1 MKAGAV
7 TSGADVDV
15 VVIGAGFGGL
25 TMLYRLREAGFSMQG
40 VEAGDGV
47 GGTWF
52 WNRYPG
58 ARVDV
63 QSVEYSL
70 SISREVQD
78 EWTWTELMAP
88 QEELERY
95 VNFVADRLDLRRH
108 IKFETRVTAMTWD
121 AASATWLVETDQGDQ
136 WRARFVVTAV
146 GCLSAPLE
154 PAIEGLHS
162 FKGVSL
168 YTNRFPKGGYD
179 FTGQRVGLI
188 GTGSSGVQATPVIAR
203 QAEHLTVFQR
213 SAAYT
218 MPAGNRPWAPGEFEA
233 LRENYDQIRAVQF
246 ASPLGAARFG
256 AVAVGDLMRTV
267 PPKILETPM
276 EERLARLDRDGWLA
290 ATPFAW
296 ADVALDIEANRAA
309 QELYAELIRRQ
320 VKDPETAAAL
330 VPHYPMGC
338 KRPIID
344 IGYFE
349 TFNRANVSLVD
360 LRKNPIERITPQGV
374 ETEQGAFPLDVIVYA
389 TGFDAMTGALNRID
403 IRGEDGRLMREAWLA
418 EGPRAYL
425 GLMVAGF
432 PNLFTITGPGSPSVL
447 TNMISSIEQHSG
459 WIADCLGHLR
469 ERGLRTIEAEPDA
482 QEDWVVHV
490 GQLAQGGVRVHE
502 SCTSWYLGA
511 NVPGKVR
518 VYMPYAGGLN
528 VYRDRCD
535 EVAGAGYTGFALA

>member
-1 MKAGAV
+1 MKDRAM
-7 TSGADVDV
+7 TSAATDFDVL
-15 VVIGAGFGGL
+15 VIGAGFGGL
-25 TMLYRLREAGFSMQG
+25 AMLHRLREAGFSMQG
-40 VEAGDGV
+40 VEMGESV
-47 GGTWF
+47 GGTWY

-70 SISREVQD
+70 SISKDVQD

-88 QEELERY
+88 QAELERY

-108 IKFETRVTAMTWD
+108 IKFNTRVTAMTWD
-121 AASATWLVETDQGDQ
+121 EASATWLVETDHGDA
-136 WRARFVVTAV
+136 WRVRFVVTAV
-146 GCLSAPLE
+146 GCLSAPIE

-162 FKGVSL
+162 FAGDTL
-168 YTNRFPKGGYD
+168 YTNRFPKDGYD
-179 FTGQRVGLI
+179 FSGKRAAIV
-188 GTGSSGVQATPVIAR
+188 GTGSSGVQATPVVAR

-233 LRENYDQIRAVQF
+233 LRKDYGTIRAAQL
-246 ASPLGAARFG
+246 ASALGAARFG
-256 AVAVGDLMRTV
+256 AVAIDPTAA
-267 PPKILETPM
+267 PPPNILDMTK
-276 EERLARLDRDGWLA
+276 EERLERLDREGWIA

-296 ADVALDIEANRAA
+296 ADVALSMEANRAA
-309 QELYAELIRRQ
+309 QELYAEMIRRT
-320 VKDPETAAAL
+320 VKDPETAASL

-344 IGYFE
+344 IGYFD
-349 TFNRANVSLVD
+349 TFNRPNVRLVD
-360 LRKNPIERITPQGV
+360 LRKGAIQRVTPEGI
-374 ETEQGAFPLDVIVYA
+374 ETEQGFFPLDVIVYA

-403 IRGEDGRLMREAWLA
+403 IQGRGGRLMRDAWIA
-418 EGPRAYL
+418 EGPRSYL

-447 TNMISSIEQHSG
+447 TNMIASIEQHSA
-459 WIADCLGHLR
+459 WIADCLVHMR
-469 ERGLRTIEAEPDA
+469 EQGQQTIDAAPQA
-482 QEDWVVHV
+482 QEDWVTHV
-490 GQLAQGGVRVHE
+490 AGLAQGGVRVHE
-502 SCTSWYLGA
+502 TCTSWYLGA

-528 VYRDRCD
+528 VYRDRCN
-535 EVAGAGYTGFALA
+535 EITRRGYEGFVLA

>member
-1 MKAGAV
+1 MAAG
-7 TSGADVDV
+7 GADVDV
-15 VVIGAGFGGL
+15 MVVGAGFGGL
-25 TMLYRLREAGFSMQG
+25 AMLYRAREAGFSMQG
-40 VEAGDGV
+40 VEMGDGV
-47 GGTWF
+47 GGTWY

-70 SISREVQD
+70 SISKEVQD

-88 QEELERY
+88 QQELERY

-108 IKFETRVTAMTWD
+108 IKFNTRVTAMTWD
-121 AASATWLVETDQGDQ
+121 DESATWLVETDRGDR

-154 PAIEGLHS
+154 PAIEGIRS
-162 FKGVSL
+162 FAGATL
-168 YTNRFPKGGYD
+168 YTNRFPKEGYD
-179 FTGQRVGLI
+179 FSGKRVAI
-188 GTGSSGVQATPVIAR
+188 VGTGSSGVQATPVVAR
-203 QAEHLTVFQR
+203 QAEHLYVFQR

-233 LRENYDQIRAVQF
+233 LRADYDAVRAAQF

-256 AVAVGDLMRTV
+256 AVAIGAAAWP
-267 PPKILETPM
+267 PPKILETPV
-276 EERLARLDRDGWLA
+276 EERPARLDREGWLA

-296 ADVALDIEANRAA
+296 ADVATDIEANRAA
-309 QELYAELIRRQ
+309 QELYAEMIRRE

-349 TFNRANVSLVD
+349 TFNRENVTLVD
-360 LRKNPIERITPQGV
+360 LRKGAIKRVTPEGI
-374 ETEQGAFPLDVIVYA
+374 ETEQGFFPLDVILYA

-403 IRGEDGRLMREAWLA
+403 VRGRGGRLMRDAWVA
-418 EGPRAYL
+418 EGPRSYL

-447 TNMISSIEQHSG
+447 TNMISSIEQHSQ
-459 WIADCLGHLR
+459 WIVECLASLR
-469 ERGLRTIEAEPDA
+469 EQGLRTIEARPDA
-482 QEDWVVHV
+482 QEDWVRHV
-490 GQLAQGGVRVHE
+490 ASLAEGGVRVHE

-528 VYRDRCD
+528 VYRNRCD
-535 EVAGAGYTGFALA
+535 EVAKSGYAGFAVA

>member
-1 MKAGAV
+1 M
-7 TSGADVDV
+7 TSQAAEVDV
-15 VVIGAGFGGL
+15 VVVGAGFGGL
-25 TMLYRLREAGFSMQG
+25 AMLHRLRDAGFSMQG
-40 VEAGDGV
+40 VEMGDGV

-70 SISREVQD
+70 SISRDVQD

-108 IKFETRVTAMTWD
+108 IKFDTKVTAATWD
-121 AASATWLVETDQGDQ
+121 AQSSTWLVETDRGDR

-154 PAIEGLHS
+154 PAIEGIRS
-162 FKGVSL
+162 FAGASL
-168 YTNRFPKGGYD
+168 YTNRFPKEGHD
-179 FTGQRVGLI
+179 FRGKRVAII
-188 GTGSSGVQATPVIAR
+188 GTGSSGVQATPVVAR
-203 QAEHLTVFQR
+203 EADHLYVFQR

-233 LRENYDQIRAVQF
+233 LRANYDAVRAAQF

-256 AVAVGDLMRTV
+256 AVAIGDLPTS

-276 EERLARLDRDGWLA
+276 EDRLARLDREGWLA

-296 ADVALDIEANRAA
+296 ADVTTDIEANRAA
-309 QELYAELIRRQ
+309 QELYAEMIRRE
-320 VKDPETAAAL
+320 VKDPQTAAAL
-330 VPHYPMGC
+330 VPQYPMGC

-344 IGYFE
+344 IDYFD
-349 TFNRANVSLVD
+349 TFNRENVTLVD
-360 LRKNPIERITPQGV
+360 LRKGAIRRITPEGI
-374 ETEQGAFPLDVIVYA
+374 ETEQGFFPLDVIVYA

-403 IRGEDGRLMREAWLA
+403 IRGREGRLMREAWIA
-418 EGPRAYL
+418 EGPRSYL

-432 PNLFTITGPGSPSVL
+432 PNFFTITGPGSPSVL
-447 TNMISSIEQHSG
+447 TNMISSIEQHSQ
-459 WIADCLGHLR
+459 WIVDCLVALR
-469 ERGLRTIEAEPDA
+469 ETGLRTIEAKPDA
-482 QEDWVVHV
+482 QEDWVSHV
-490 GQLAQGGVRVHE
+490 AETAQGGVRVHE

-528 VYRDRCD
+528 VYRDRCN
-535 EVAGAGYTGFALA
+535 EVANSGYAGFALA

>member
-1 MKAGAV
+1 MSARAAEI
-7 TSGADVDV
+7 SVDA

-25 TMLYRLREAGFSMQG
+25 TMLYRLREHGFSMQG
-40 VEAGDGV
+40 VEMGDGP
-47 GGTWF
+47 GGTWY

-95 VNFVADRLDLRRH
+95 VNFVTDRLDLRRH
-108 IKFETRVTAMTWD
+108 IKFNTRVTAMTWD
-121 AASATWLVETDQGDQ
+121 EASATWLVETDRGDR
-136 WRARFVVTAV
+136 WRAKFVVTAV

-154 PAIEGLHS
+154 PAIEGLRS
-162 FKGVSL
+162 FAGDTL
-168 YTNRFPKGGYD
+168 FTNRFPKGGYD
-179 FTGQRVGLI
+179 FSGKRVAVV
-188 GTGSSGVQATPVIAR
+188 GTGSSGVQSIPVVAR
-203 QAEHLTVFQR
+203 QAEHLYVFQR

-218 MPAGNRPWAPGEFEA
+218 MPAGNRPWGPGEFEA
-233 LRENYDQIRAVQF
+233 LRADYDNIRAAQL

-256 AVAVGDLMRTV
+256 AVAIGVTQI

-276 EERLARLDRDGWLA
+276 EERLARLDREGWLA
-290 ATPFAW
+290 ASAFSW
-296 ADVALDIEANRAA
+296 ADATMDIEANKAV
-309 QELYAELIRRQ
+309 QELYAEMIRRV
-320 VKDPETAAAL
+320 VKDPATAEAL
-330 VPHYPMGC
+330 RPHYPMGC

-349 TFNRANVSLVD
+349 TFNRDNVTLVD
-360 LRKNPIERITPQGV
+360 LRKGPITRVTPRGIETAQGS
-374 ETEQGAFPLDVIVYA
+374 FDLDVILYA
-389 TGFDAMTGALNRID
+389 TGFDAMTGSLNRID
-403 IRGEDGRLMREAWLA
+403 ITGRDGAKMRDAWVS
-418 EGPRAYL
+418 EGPRSYL

-447 TNMISSIEQHSG
+447 TNMIASIEQHSE
-459 WIADCLGHLR
+459 WIVCCLDHMRDG
-469 ERGLRTIEAEPDA
+469 GLRIIDAEPRA
-482 QEDWVVHV
+482 QEEWVEHV
-490 GQLAQGGVRVHE
+490 ASLAEGGVRVHE

-528 VYRDRCD
+528 VYRERCR
-535 EVAGAGYTGFALA
+535 EVAEAGYRGFALA

>member
-1 MKAGAV
+1 MKSEV
-7 TSGADVDV
+7 TDFDVL
-15 VVIGAGFGGL
+15 VIGAGFGGL
-25 TMLYRLREAGFSMQG
+25 AMLYRLRELGFSMQG
-40 VEAGDGV
+40 VEMGDGV

-58 ARVDV
+58 ARVDI
-63 QSVEYSL
+63 QSVEYSF
-70 SISREVQD
+70 SFAREVQD

-88 QEELERY
+88 QAELERY

-108 IKFETRVTAMTWD
+108 IKFSTRVTAMTWD
-121 AASATWLVETDQGDQ
+121 EPSATWLVETDRGDA

-154 PAIEGLHS
+154 PAIEGLRS
-162 FKGVSL
+162 FGGDTL
-168 YTNRFPKGGYD
+168 YTNRFPKDGYD
-179 FTGQRVGLI
+179 FSGKRAAIV
-188 GTGSSGVQATPVIAR
+188 GTGSSGVQATPVVAR
-203 QAEHLTVFQR
+203 QAEHLWVFQR

-218 MPAGNRPWAPGEFEA
+218 MPAGNRAWAPGEFEA
-233 LRENYDQIRAVQF
+233 LRSDYDTIRAAQLNS
-246 ASPLGAARFG
+246 ALGAARFG
-256 AVAVGDLMRTV
+256 AVAIDPTAA
-267 PPKILETPM
+267 PPPNILDMTPQ
-276 EERLARLDRDGWLA
+276 ERLARLDRDGWIA

-296 ADVALDIEANRAA
+296 ADVGLSMEANLAA
-309 QELYAELIRRQ
+309 QELYAEMIRRE

-344 IGYFE
+344 IGYFD
-349 TFNRANVSLVD
+349 TFNRENVTLVD
-360 LRKNPIERITPQGV
+360 LRKGAIERVTPEGI
-374 ETEQGAFPLDVIVYA
+374 ETEQGFFPLDVIVYA

-403 IRGEDGRLMREAWLA
+403 ITGQDGRLMREAWLA
-418 EGPRAYL
+418 EGPRSYL

-447 TNMISSIEQHSG
+447 TNMVASIEQHSQ
-459 WIADCLGHLR
+459 WIGDCLDHMR
-469 ERGLRTIEAEPDA
+469 DKGLLTIEAQPQA
-482 QEDWVVHV
+482 QEAWVTHV
-490 GQLAQGGVRVHE
+490 AGLAEGGVRVHE

-528 VYRDRCD
+528 VYRDRCK
-535 EVAGAGYTGFALA
+535 EIVSGGYVGFALA

>member
-1 MKAGAV
+1 MDGSAA
-7 TSGADVDV
+7 ADVDV

-70 SISREVQD
+70 SISRLVQD

-88 QEELERY
+88 QAELERY

-108 IKFETRVTAMTWD
+108 IKFETRVTGMTWD
-121 AASATWLVETDQGDQ
+121 EASATWLVETDQGDA

-154 PAIEGLHS
+154 PAIEGLKS

-168 YTNRFPKGGYD
+168 YTNRFPKDGYD

-188 GTGSSGVQATPVIAR
+188 GTGSSGVQATPMIAR

-233 LRENYDQIRAVQF
+233 LRENYDEIRAVQH
-246 ASPLGAARFG
+246 ASPLVAARFG
-256 AVAVGDLMRTV
+256 AVAIGDMRFP

-290 ATPFAW
+290 ATAFAW

-309 QELYAELIRRQ
+309 QELYAEMIRRE

-349 TFNRANVSLVD
+349 TFNRANVTLVD
-360 LRKNPIERITPQGV
+360 LRKGAIRRITPEGI
-374 ETEQGAFPLDVIVYA
+374 ETEQGAFPLDIIVYA

-403 IRGEDGRLMREAWLA
+403 IRGAGGRLMREAWLA
-418 EGPRAYL
+418 EGPRSYL

-459 WIADCLGHLR
+459 WIVDCLEHLR
-469 ERGLRTIEAEPDA
+469 QQGLTTIDAEPDA
-482 QEDWVVHV
+482 QEDWVAHV
-490 GQLAQGGVRVHE
+490 ASLAEGGVRVHE

-528 VYRDRCD
+528 VYRDRCN
-535 EVAGAGYTGFALA
+535 EVASAGYAGFAMA

>member
-1 MKAGAV
+1 MDGSAV
-7 TSGADVDV
+7 KVPATDIDV

-25 TMLYRLREAGFSMQG
+25 TMLYRLRERGFSMQG
-40 VEAGDGV
+40 VEMGDGV

-58 ARVDV
+58 ARVDI

-88 QEELERY
+88 QAELERY

-108 IKFETRVTAMTWD
+108 IKFNTRVTAMTWD
-121 AASATWLVETDQGDQ
+121 EASATWRVETDQGEV

-162 FKGVSL
+162 FAGDTL
-168 YTNRFPKGGYD
+168 YTNRFPKDGYD
-179 FTGQRVGLI
+179 FSGKRAAIV
-188 GTGSSGVQATPVIAR
+188 GTGSSGVQATPVVAR

-218 MPAGNRPWAPGEFEA
+218 MPAGNRAWAPGEFEA
-233 LRENYDQIRAVQF
+233 LREDYDTIRAAQLNS
-246 ASPLGAARFG
+246 ALGAARFG
-256 AVAVGDLMRTV
+256 AVAIDPTAA
-267 PPKILETPM
+267 PPPNILDFTP

-296 ADVALDIEANRAA
+296 ADVGLNMEANLAA
-309 QELYAELIRRQ
+309 QALYAEMIRRE

-344 IGYFE
+344 IGYFD
-349 TFNRANVSLVD
+349 TFNRENVTLVD
-360 LRKNPIERITPQGV
+360 LRKGAIQRVTPEGIETGQGF
-374 ETEQGAFPLDVIVYA
+374 FPLDVILYA

-403 IRGEDGRLMREAWLA
+403 IKGRDGALMRDAWRGSTA
-418 EGPRAYL
+418 TAGWRPPRSPGPTW
-425 GLMVAGF
+425 G
-432 PNLFTITGPGSPSVL
+432 
-447 TNMISSIEQHSG
+447 
-459 WIADCLGHLR
+459 
-469 ERGLRTIEAEPDA
+469 
-482 QEDWVVHV
+482 
-490 GQLAQGGVRVHE
+490 
-502 SCTSWYLGA
+502 
-511 NVPGKVR
+511 
-518 VYMPYAGGLN
+518 
-528 VYRDRCD
+528 
-535 EVAGAGYTGFALA
+535 

>member
-1 MKAGAV
+1 ME
-7 TSGADVDV
+7 TDFDVLV
-15 VVIGAGFGGL
+15 VGAGFGGL
-25 TMLYRLREAGFSMQG
+25 TMLHRLRERGFTMQG
-40 VEAGDGV
+40 VEMGEGV

-70 SISREVQD
+70 SISKEVQD

-108 IKFETRVTAMTWD
+108 IKFDTRVTAMTWD
-121 AASATWLVETDQGDQ
+121 EASAAWTIETDQGDR
-136 WRARFVVTAV
+136 WRSRFVVTAV

-162 FKGVSL
+162 FTGDTL
-168 YTNRFPKGGYD
+168 YTNRFPKAGYD
-179 FTGQRVGLI
+179 FSGKRVAI
-188 GTGSSGVQATPVIAR
+188 VGTGSSGVQATPVVAR
-203 QAEHLTVFQR
+203 QAEHLWVFQR

-233 LRENYDQIRAVQF
+233 LREDYDTIRAAQL
-246 ASPLGAARFG
+246 ASALGAARFG
-256 AVAVGDLMRTV
+256 AVAINPTAAPPPNILDLTQD
-267 PPKILETPM
+267 
-276 EERLARLDRDGWLA
+276 ERLARLDREGWLA

-296 ADVALDIEANRAA
+296 ADVGVSMEANRAA
-309 QELYAELIRRQ
+309 QALYAEMIRRE

-349 TFNRANVSLVD
+349 TFNRDNVTLVD
-360 LRKNPIERITPQGV
+360 LRKGAIRRVTPEGIETGQGS
-374 ETEQGAFPLDVIVYA
+374 FPLDVIVYA

-403 IRGEDGRLMREAWLA
+403 IKGRNGRLMREAWIA
-418 EGPRAYL
+418 EGPRSYL

-447 TNMISSIEQHSG
+447 TNMIASIEQHSE
-459 WIADCLGHLR
+459 WIGDCLDHLR
-469 ERGLRTIEAEPDA
+469 VSDRRCIEAEPEA
-482 QEDWVVHV
+482 QEAWVGHV
-490 GQLAQGGVRVHE
+490 AELAGGGVRVHE

-511 NVPGKVR
+511 NIPGKVR

-528 VYRDRCD
+528 VYRERCA
-535 EVAGAGYTGFALA
+535 EIASTGYAGFALA